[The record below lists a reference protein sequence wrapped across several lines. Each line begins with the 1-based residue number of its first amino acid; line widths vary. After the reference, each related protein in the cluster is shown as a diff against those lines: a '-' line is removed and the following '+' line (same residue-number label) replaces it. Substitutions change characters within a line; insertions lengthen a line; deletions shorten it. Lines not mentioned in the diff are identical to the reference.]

1 MIRIL
6 QIDACFRK
14 RLLGSA
20 LGLSFSLALTACG
33 GGSSED
39 PAQASRITAENMVEV
54 AALSEFENWQ
64 SGYVSAAM
72 FLQNEFSNG
81 ANGAGTKKCSTS
93 GSVAYKQS
101 DVEFSLTPDACKHS
115 FSGRELVLTSGDMQ
129 MGRQANAGEESAFA
143 DYKNWKSSYNFLSD
157 VGLMG
162 ADAPVLN
169 GGSVFRTSSS
179 GVYEQ
184 ISTYR
189 LNRDSLFFSRE
200 SLYIDVHRNLRHDQ
214 KFVAQGGL
222 EQSFIEIQSSVSNIN
237 FAQALKIRRTT
248 VLSRPVGA
256 APGNETA
263 SEQPVVVSAV
273 DGSELTITR
282 EGAELRLSLRNKE
295 GPLASKTIQQAELD
309 AALKKLL

>member
-1 MIRIL
+1 MIRTH
-6 QIDACFRK
+6 QTETCFRK

-20 LGLSFSLALTACG
+20 LGLSFSLVLTACG

-54 AALSEFENWQ
+54 AALSEFEDRQ
-64 SGYVSAAM
+64 SGYVSAWL
-72 FLQNEFSNG
+72 FLQSEFSNG

-101 DVEFSLTPDACKHS
+101 DAEFSLAPDACKHS

-129 MGRQANAGEESAFA
+129 VSRQANAGEEGAVAS
-143 DYKNWKSSYNFLSD
+143 YGNWKTSYNFLSEA
-157 VGLMG
+157 GLAG

-169 GGSVFRTSSS
+169 GSSRFRMSSS
-179 GVYEQ
+179 GVYER
-184 ISTYR
+184 ISSYR
-189 LNRDSLFFSRE
+189 LSRDSLFINVSA
-200 SLYIDVHRNLRHDQ
+200 NLRYDE
-214 KFVAQGGL
+214 KFIAQGGV
-222 EQSFIEIQSSVSNIN
+222 EQSLIETQTSVSNIN

-248 VLSRPVGA
+248 VLSRPVGS
-256 APGNETA
+256 APGSETA

-282 EGAELRLSLRNKE
+282 EGALLRLSLRNKE
-295 GPLASKTIQQAELD
+295 GPLVSKTIQQAELD